1 MTKNHTFAFSIQFQH
16 MKKILFAILLVGL
29 SQISIAQQ
37 FVGTGKG
44 KLVFGQAGAQQEYRS
59 QSIYSNM
66 SFITNKVSFHFKTS
80 TFSPLNN
87 SDPNLVNEVFDA
99 GLKGAMEFV
108 GTVPQKVKQLQLKE
122 STSAVVKGHV
132 AYGSVKK
139 PIDLPLKIKRVGD
152 TKYQFISDG
161 VLSLPSLGISPTSA
175 TWKKTGGQARLSVE
189 IDMRSEL

>member
-1 MTKNHTFAFSIQFQH
+1 
-16 MKKILFAILLVGL
+16 MKKFLTVLFLIGISQL
-29 SQISIAQQ
+29 SHAQQ

-66 SFITNKVSFHFKTS
+66 SFITDKVSFHFKTS
-80 TFSPLNN
+80 TFLPVNN

-122 STSAVVKGHV
+122 ATSAVVKGHV

-139 PIDLPLKIKRVGD
+139 PIDLPLKIKKIGD
-152 TKYQFISDG
+152 TKYQFTSDG
-161 VLSLPSLGISPTSA
+161 VLSLPSLGISPSSA
-175 TWKKTGGQARLSVE
+175 VWKKTGGQARLTVE